1 VSRRGPRP
9 QGLLSAD
16 FHQYD
21 VLQEV
26 MTTASA
32 TTQLPVELR
41 EIKISNLYHTKGHL
55 RASHVKLFDFAAI
68 TPRSYLLLKFLN
80 LLVSMHRVLF
90 IVNGVR
96 SSIQV

>member
-1 VSRRGPRP
+1 
-9 QGLLSAD
+9 
-16 FHQYD
+16 
-21 VLQEV
+21 

-32 TTQLPVELR
+32 TTQLLVELR
-41 EIKISNLYHTKGHL
+41 EIKISNLYHTKAHL

-68 TPRSYLLLKFLN
+68 TPRSYLLKFLN